1 MLPTTEDANT
11 HLWRCST
18 KVATCSILSPE
29 ANDVIHKVC
38 WLHFWNVSGFRKG
51 QAHRTAD
58 GNIDTLPPYLPGLWS
73 HISLS
78 PLTHTHTCIWCHSP
92 YVHPLYHAW
101 RGASHTHHKCSKVQ
115 NQHGAQRGAQ
125 VVVRFIPGH
134 NTSRHIIFHLT
145 TSAKAERQ
153 RGAGTIKTKS

>member
-1 MLPTTEDANT
+1 MNVVYNR
-11 HLWRCST
+11 RCKCTFVGMFS
-18 KVATCSILSPE
+18 KVATCLRL

-38 WLHFWNVSGFRKG
+38 WLRFWNVSGFRKG

-58 GNIDTLPPYLPGLWS
+58 GNIDTSPPYLPGLWS

-78 PLTHTHTCIWCHSP
+78 PHTHGYDVIPHMYT
-92 YVHPLYHAW
+92 LYTTAEEVL
-101 RGASHTHHKCSKVQ
+101 HTHHKCSKVQ
-115 NQHGAQRGAQ
+115 NQHGAQRGSQ

-153 RGAGTIKTKS
+153 RGGGTIKTKS